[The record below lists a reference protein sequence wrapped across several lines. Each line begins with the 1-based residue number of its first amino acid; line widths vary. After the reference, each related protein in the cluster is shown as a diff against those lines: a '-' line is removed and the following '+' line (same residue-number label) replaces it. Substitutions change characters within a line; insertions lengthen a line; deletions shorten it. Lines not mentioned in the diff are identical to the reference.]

1 MQIEHKQLNFKA
13 LVGKTKDGHY
23 QFRLTK
29 PVSFVSGNFESF
41 TEAHNAAYK
50 LLDLVACT
58 TNRGV
63 KNGKELFA

>member
-13 LVGKTKDGHY
+13 LVGKTEDGHY
-23 QFRLTK
+23 QLKLIK
-29 PVSFVSGNFESF
+29 PIPFVSGNFESF
-41 TEAHNAAYK
+41 SDAHNAAYK

>member
-1 MQIEHKQLNFKA
+1 MQIEHKQLNFK
-13 LVGKTKDGHY
+13 TEDGYY
-23 QFRLTK
+23 QFKLTK
-29 PVSFVSGNFESF
+29 PISLISGKFESF
-41 TEAHNAAYK
+41 NDAHDAAYK